1 MKTLTLTLTVPDH
14 VQFDPTANKHLRILD
29 QVMQIAA
36 YAFDVDLADIKCS
49 IEAEMPVVHPR
60 RLGVITGI
68 TREGL

>member
-1 MKTLTLTLTVPDH
+1 
-14 VQFDPTANKHLRILD
+14 
-29 QVMQIAA
+29 
-36 YAFDVDLADIKCS
+36 VDLADIKCS